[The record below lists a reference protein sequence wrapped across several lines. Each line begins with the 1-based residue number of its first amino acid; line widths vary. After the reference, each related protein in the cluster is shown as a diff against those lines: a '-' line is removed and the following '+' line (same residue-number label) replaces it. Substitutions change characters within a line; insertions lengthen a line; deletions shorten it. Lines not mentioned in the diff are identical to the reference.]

1 MLGLVLP
8 DDYSLVIYSSGLV
21 LVLFYPTI
29 SGWFLFSMMC
39 MCVCVCLCECV
50 CMYVRVCVCMCLCV
64 CVCVYARVCMCLC
77 VSVCARVCMIIFSPL
92 SRGYL
97 TNYLCIDMI
106 IIYYIFLSNP
116 VWGCS

>member
-1 MLGLVLP
+1 
-8 DDYSLVIYSSGLV
+8 
-21 LVLFYPTI
+21 
-29 SGWFLFSMMC
+29 
-39 MCVCVCLCECV
+39 MCVRVCACVSV
-50 CMYVRVCVCMCLCV
+50 CIYVRVCVCMCLSV

-106 IIYYIFLSNP
+106 IIYYIFLFQSSMGLQLIWFLAFGFFP
-116 VWGCS
+116 VCAATERLVIPFG